1 MVLAP
6 LDTEVSL
13 QCRFALEFEA
23 LSFFPFVRWSEKHRT
38 SVPRTSPREGNMVI
52 DGTRQGM
59 VHPAAG
65 EGVPLELQIGDERVG
80 VWLDGQGIHF
90 QSASG
95 GLNGG
100 LLPWDVALAMALVPP
115 GMQPALARP
124 DPRAAP
130 TRAA

>member
-1 MVLAP
+1 
-6 LDTEVSL
+6 
-13 QCRFALEFEA
+13 
-23 LSFFPFVRWSEKHRT
+23 
-38 SVPRTSPREGNMVI
+38 MVI

-90 QSASG
+90 QSAAG